1 MSESDSFPFLRAA
14 ATGHSMRP
22 MRTVCAAIVISV
34 VAASAS
40 VARADTIVLESYGGD
55 RPADA
60 DSVLGPVV
68 AELESSGFRGGA
80 SLAGQIDGKVS
91 APALALEPDRVAE
104 AQKFINSGKG
114 QFQQGAFKN
123 AIRDLDHGLK
133 IFDSAPSTLARHQ
146 DLRDERFEGL
156 LYLALSNK
164 REGKQND
171 AVRSMAELVRSFPD
185 KDVSNAKYG
194 PEARSLYQSVKGD
207 LAQQGAGALQV
218 TVDDARTVVFVNE
231 RFVGGGT
238 QKVTG
243 LAPGHYRV
251 YVQQGQLSGRLHEI
265 DVEAGVVATIT
276 VSWATDSSLRTAGG
290 KPYLAFDSD
299 KAREESERTE
309 ALRLTRAVGASS
321 VILLG
326 VHEMDGRRSVVGV
339 YLSVESARPVRKGSV
354 AIDPVTPPEDKLR
367 GFGRFLADGSNEDV
381 YSVPDKT
388 AEDGHGHQNDRHE
401 RSGRPFKTWKWVTT
415 GAGVAALAT
424 GITLIVLDEPEIVN
438 GKRNPKALNS
448 APAGYV
454 TTAVGGVLTIAG
466 IYFWIRD
473 AGDAKNEGTHA
484 SMIPTRGGGM
494 LTLSGQF

>member
-1 MSESDSFPFLRAA
+1 MSESDTFPFLRARA
-14 ATGHSMRP
+14 AGHSMQP
-22 MRTVCAAIVISV
+22 MRMVCALVAISAA
-34 VAASAS
+34 AASGA
-40 VARADTIVLESYGGD
+40 VAHADTIVLESYGGE

-60 DSVLGPVV
+60 NSVLGPVIT
-68 AELESSGFRGGA
+68 ELESSGFRGGS
-80 SLAGQIDGKVS
+80 SLATQIDSKVS
-91 APALALEPDRVAE
+91 APAIALDPDRVAE
-104 AQKFINSGKG
+104 AEKFINSGKS

-133 IFDSAPSTLARHQ
+133 IFDSAPATLARHQ
-146 DLRDERFEGL
+146 NLRDERFEGL
-156 LYLALSNK
+156 LYLALSDK
-164 REGKQND
+164 REGKQNE
-171 AVRSMAELVRSFPD
+171 AVRTMAELVRSFPD

-251 YVQQGQLSGRLHEI
+251 YVQQGQLSGRLHEV

-276 VSWATDSSLRTAGG
+276 VSWATDSSLHTAGG
-290 KPYLAFDSD
+290 KPYLAFDSE
-299 KAREESERTE
+299 KSREENERTE
-309 ALRLTRAVGASS
+309 ALRLARAVGANS

-326 VHEMDGRRSVVGV
+326 VHEMDGRRSVVGA

-367 GFGRFLADGSNEDV
+367 GFGRFLADGSNEEV
-381 YSVPDKT
+381 YSVPDNKV
-388 AEDGHGHQNDRHE
+388 ADDHGNHDDRHQPG
-401 RSGRPFKTWKWVTT
+401 GRPFKTWKWVAT

-424 GITLIVLDEPEIVN
+424 GITLIAIDQPAIKD
-438 GKRNPKALNS
+438 GMRNPDELNT
-448 APAGYV
+448 APAGYA

-473 AGDAKNEGTHA
+473 AGDAGHEGTRT
-484 SMIPTRGGGM
+484 SMIPIRGGGM

>member
-1 MSESDSFPFLRAA
+1 MSESDTFPLLRAA
-14 ATGHSMRP
+14 AAGHSMRS
-22 MRTVCAAIVISV
+22 MRSVCAAVAISV
-34 VAASAS
+34 VAASGG
-40 VARADTIVLESYGGD
+40 VAHADTIVLESYGGE

-60 DSVLGPVV
+60 DSVLGPVIT
-68 AELESSGFRGGA
+68 ELESSGFRGGS
-80 SLAGQIDGKVS
+80 SLAGQIDAKVS
-91 APALALEPDRVAE
+91 APAITLEQDRVAE
-104 AQKFINSGKG
+104 ADKFINSGKS

-133 IFDSAPSTLARHQ
+133 IFDSAPATLARHQ
-146 DLRDERFEGL
+146 NLRDERFEGL
-156 LYLALSNK
+156 LYLALSDK
-164 REGKQND
+164 REGKQNE
-171 AVRSMAELVRSFPD
+171 AVRTMAELVRSFPD

-207 LAQQGAGALQV
+207 LSQQGAGALQV

-251 YVQQGQLSGRLHEI
+251 YVQQGQLSGRLHEV

-290 KPYLAFDSD
+290 KPYLAFDSE
-299 KAREESERTE
+299 KSREDNERTE
-309 ALRLTRAVGASS
+309 ALRLTRAVGANS

-381 YSVPDKT
+381 YSVPDKKV
-388 AEDGHGHQNDRHE
+388 AKGGQHDDRHE
-401 RSGRPFKTWKWVTT
+401 PHGRPFKTWKWVAT

-424 GITLIVLDEPEIVN
+424 GITLIAIDQPAISN
-438 GKRNPKALNS
+438 GMRNDGVINTKG
-448 APAGYV
+448 AGIA
-454 TTAVGGVLTIAG
+454 TTAVGGVLTVAG

-473 AGDAKNEGTHA
+473 AGDAKREGTRT
-484 SMIPTRGGGM
+484 SMIPLRGGGM